1 MDKDTNIELI
11 HKNASEARYD
21 VVAFGNL
28 AFNKKLSPIKAEAK
42 AQEAAVEH
50 NQARVSVAAREGSG
64 AEAER
69 EDVGYALRKANRGV
83 KSLPDSHHDI
93 VTGWTALDDPV
104 FGHLVWSPPV
114 NPPASLS
121 ISRICRHQNPPHWQ
135 ARHQKVPR
143 KCHRSR
149 LEVRA
154 QLAGGIGIHDSELM
168 P

>member
-1 MDKDTNIELI
+1 MNKDTNVELI
-11 HKNASEARYD
+11 CKNPSKARYD

-28 AFNKKLSPIKAEAK
+28 AFNKKLSPINAEAK
-42 AQEAAVEH
+42 AQEATVEH
-50 NQARVSVAAREGSG
+50 NQARVSVAEREGSG

-69 EDVGYALRKANRGV
+69 KDVEYALRKANRGV

-114 NPPASLS
+114 NPSASLS
-121 ISRICRHQNPPHWQ
+121 ISRICHHRNPHWQ
-135 ARHQKVPR
+135 ARYQKVPR

-154 QLAGGIGIHDSELM
+154 QLAGGIGIHELM